1 MNNNLVPYKE
11 NIFTKISNFFKRL
24 FSRMKNVSKEEITE
38 QPVYINNTNNQK
50 ENFIEQVVIPE
61 NQEEKRLR
69 LLKLKYDNGEIDEED
84 ISDEDIE
91 KIVEMYEKE
100 TDKINAD
107 TERIKKNIERMLKEL
122 KAS

>member
-11 NIFTKISNFFKRL
+11 NIFIKISNFFKRL
-24 FSRMKNVSKEEITE
+24 FSRKKKVSKEEITE
-38 QPVYINNTNNQK
+38 QSVYINNTNNQK

-69 LLKLKYDNGEIDEED
+69 LLKLKFDKGEIDEED

-100 TDKINAD
+100 TEKLNAD
-107 TERIKKNIERMLKEL
+107 TERIKANIEKMLKEL

>member
-24 FSRMKNVSKEEITE
+24 FSRKKNISKEEIAE
-38 QPVYINNTNNQK
+38 QPVYANDNNQREVFK
-50 ENFIEQVVIPE
+50 EQVVISE

-69 LLKLKYDNGEIDEED
+69 LLKLQYDNGEIDEED

>member
-11 NIFTKISNFFKRL
+11 NIFIKISNFFKRL
-24 FSRMKNVSKEEITE
+24 FSRKKKVSKEEITE
-38 QPVYINNTNNQK
+38 QSVYINNTNNQK

-69 LLKLKYDNGEIDEED
+69 LLKLKYDKGEI
-84 ISDEDIE
+84 DEDIE

-100 TDKINAD
+100 TEKLNAD
-107 TERIKKNIERMLKEL
+107 TERIKANIEKMLKEL